1 MKIIVT
7 LVYIFIPRELMNWHD
22 LFHVNQLEKRRAFI
36 VFLLKDINLLIFPWS
51 RTLNHDIENW
61 LSCMKFF
68 LGSSRQESKQ
78 NIHLIIS
85 YPLPP
90 SLDISTSLA
99 FLILV
104 ISRKPCCCKLD
115 IIIFIKEGQRQVSG
129 RSKSE
134 LPFCYVLVLFVLLVF
149 NLSFF

>member
-7 LVYIFIPRELMNWHD
+7 LVYIFIPREHMNWHD

-36 VFLLKDINLLIFPWS
+36 IFLLKNINLLNIFPCIW
-51 RTLNHDIENW
+51 TLNHDIKNW
-61 LSCMKFF
+61 LSCIKFF
-68 LGSSRQESKQ
+68 LGSSMQESKQ

-85 YPLPP
+85 YPPP

-99 FLILV
+99 FLVLV

-115 IIIFIKEGQRQVSG
+115 IIIFIKEGQRQASG

>member
-1 MKIIVT
+1 
-7 LVYIFIPRELMNWHD
+7 MNWHD

-36 VFLLKDINLLIFPWS
+36 VFLLKDINLLNIFPCG
-51 RTLNHDIENW
+51 RTLNHDIKNW

-90 SLDISTSLA
+90 SLDMSTSLA
-99 FLILV
+99 FLVRVL
-104 ISRKPCCCKLD
+104 SRKPCCCKLD
-115 IIIFIKEGQRQVSG
+115 VIIFIKEGQREEEEASG

-134 LPFCYVLVLFVLLVF
+134 LPFCYGLVLFVLLVF